1 MFRRINQRILSIKLV
16 LVLKKD
22 FVSRLWH
29 GFLRVFSSLASPAC
43 NPGPS
48 FNMRSVFKFSNMLV
62 YCSSQSPL
70 FARAVLL
77 VADLFHPVDNLAVE
91 PFLNRDVRHGSG
103 RRGPPC
109 QCFSLAVFM
118 TSTIRRI
125 TCLFVSAFLFSIPR
139 TVRKDSPTCS

>member
-16 LVLKKD
+16 LVLKKE
-22 FVSRLWH
+22 FVSQLWP
-29 GFLRVFSSLASPAC
+29 GFLRVFSSLASAAC

-91 PFLNRDVRHGSG
+91 LFLNGDVRHGSG
-103 RRGPPC
+103 RRGP
-109 QCFSLAVFM
+109 
-118 TSTIRRI
+118 
-125 TCLFVSAFLFSIPR
+125 VSALLARGLRELHSSAHPLLARVFLPVFYPPNGS
-139 TVRKDSPTCS
+139 KG